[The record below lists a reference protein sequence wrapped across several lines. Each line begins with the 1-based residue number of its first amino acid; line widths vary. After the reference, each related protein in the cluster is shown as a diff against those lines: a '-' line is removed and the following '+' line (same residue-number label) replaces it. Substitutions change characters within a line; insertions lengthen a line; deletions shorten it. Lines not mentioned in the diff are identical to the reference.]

1 VESLDLG
8 DWDKDDNS
16 LLSTLD
22 VNLLGGRDLQL
33 PQLRLEL
40 WDILLEVEESLSDL
54 LLNLGGRGLGC
65 VGGSEDLGLVGHD
78 GWLDGEKGLCP
89 QGYNF

>member
-22 VNLLGGRDLQL
+22 VK
-33 PQLRLEL
+33 LRLEL